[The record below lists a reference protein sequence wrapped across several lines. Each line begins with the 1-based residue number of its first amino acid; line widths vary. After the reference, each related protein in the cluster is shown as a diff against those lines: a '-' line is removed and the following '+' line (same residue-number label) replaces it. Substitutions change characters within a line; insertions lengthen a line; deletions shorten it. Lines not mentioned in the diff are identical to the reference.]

1 MDTNRLILIVII
13 VMVGVL
19 IWMYSL
25 SSRRD
30 TQSDDRA
37 DNASGDGSGYAST
50 GSTYGIANTVVAD
63 G

>member
-1 MDTNRLILIVII
+1 MRIFYARASTADQKRGLAGQIE
-13 VMVGVL
+13 
-19 IWMYSL
+19 
-25 SSRRD
+25 
-30 TQSDDRA
+30 RA